1 MTTENTTPSY
11 YIVIPANV
19 RYDKNL
25 SFLEK
30 FLYGEIDVLA
40 REKGYCYATNRYFA
54 ELYDYWP
61 QQISTAINHLNK
73 YGYIKITNEL
83 RPDGSTQR
91 KLSIKRTWEDK
102 NIDTKTFGKVK

>member
-1 MTTENTTPSY
+1 MTAENTMPSY

-40 REKGYCYATNRYFA
+40 REKGHCNATNR
-54 ELYDYWP
+54 
-61 QQISTAINHLNK
+61 
-73 YGYIKITNEL
+73 
-83 RPDGSTQR
+83 
-91 KLSIKRTWEDK
+91 
-102 NIDTKTFGKVK
+102 

>member
-30 FLYGEIDVLA
+30 FLYGEIDVLS

-54 ELYDYWP
+54 ELYGYCP

-73 YGYIKITNEL
+73 YGFIKITNEL

-91 KLSIKRTWEDK
+91 KLSVIRTWEDK
-102 NIDTKTFGKVK
+102 NIDTKTFGEVK